1 MKNEKSKFCK
11 TKNQKV
17 KNQKPKNCETKNRRA
32 RPSYFAISDQS
43 HNCPVS
49 CRTCCCQGVSHAL
62 LVFDKKNKQ
71 AKISNKCAECCCPS
85 SAIWVGAHYL
95 QSFCWPTWAVTAGI
109 WRLGWQRKWQLLR
122 RLFAWRPILKWS
134 KIFLIMLL
142 KLAFYAPSNSQPKKL
157 REARKMR
164 KKKAKIMLRLCSSQN
179 NATLVPENTLSYF
192 K

>member
-62 LVFDKKNKQ
+62 LVFVEKTSRLGSRINVR
-71 AKISNKCAECCCPS
+71 SVVVLP
-85 SAIWVGAHYL
+85 L
-95 QSFCWPTWAVTAGI
+95 QSEWRRTICNLFVGRHGRWQQAFGI
-109 WRLGWQRKWQLLR
+109 WGDGGGGNYCVDYLHDGR
-122 RLFAWRPILKWS
+122 F
-134 KIFLIMLL
+134 
-142 KLAFYAPSNSQPKKL
+142 
-157 REARKMR
+157 
-164 KKKAKIMLRLCSSQN
+164 
-179 NATLVPENTLSYF
+179 
-192 K
+192 